1 MRMRAELQKLFSYP
15 IQDRHLFVQA
25 WLLLL
30 AVDLALR
37 MLPFRKVHGWIE
49 SSGPK
54 KKISKAEQTEAVILR
69 IRDFVDRAARHHLY
83 GMTCLRRSLALQWLL
98 SRRGLDTRLQF
109 GVRRENGNLQA
120 HAWLEYEGK
129 SIGETRVPEEQYAR
143 LKAKGIV

>member
-1 MRMRAELQKLFSYP
+1 MPMKAELQTLLSYDAR
-15 IQDRHLFVQA
+15 DRLLFVQV

-37 MLPFRKVHGWIE
+37 VAPFRKVRRWIE

-54 KKISKAEQTEAVILR
+54 KKTAKEEQTEAVVR
-69 IRDFVDRAARHHLY
+69 RTGDFVDRAARHHLY
-83 GMTCLRRSLALQWLL
+83 EMTCLRRSLALQWLL
-98 SRRGLDTRLQF
+98 SRRGLETRLQF

-120 HAWLEYEGK
+120 HAWLEHEGQV
-129 SIGETRVPEEQYAR
+129 IGEIRVPEEQYAR